1 VIVVVG
7 IAWGLL
13 TAWVFRCTVNAP
25 ALRAAF
31 RRIHASFLEFRL
43 FFDEPRLIWR
53 AQKALIRANLRVCL
67 LLLPPTLILAP
78 PTAWLMLQ
86 LDAAYG
92 VAPLRVG
99 QPALVTAKLLSDS
112 QEANLDAPPG
122 IDIEAPPVHITG
134 DREIAWRIVPTR
146 AVIGNLRFKI
156 GGLEITK
163 TIAACDRP
171 IFLLRGRGRSLW
183 LFLLHPEEPRIP
195 PGAVEWLDVDYPHA
209 SRWWIVWFVGISSTT
224 AALFALIS
232 PPAPLCNSEGRRR
245 ELRDKTCA

>member
-1 VIVVVG
+1 MIVVVG

-13 TAWVFRCTVNAP
+13 TAWVFRCTVNMP
-25 ALRAAF
+25 ALRATL

-67 LLLPPTLILAP
+67 LLLPPTLILAS

-112 QEANLDAPPG
+112 QEANLDASPG
-122 IDIEAPPVHITG
+122 IAVETPPVHIAS
-134 DREIAWRIVPTR
+134 DREIAWRILPAR

-163 TIAACDRP
+163 AIAAGNRP
-171 IFLLRGRGRSLW
+171 IFLLRRRGRSLW
-183 LFLLHPEEPRIP
+183 TFLLHPEEPRLP
-195 PGAVEWLDVDYPHA
+195 RGAVEWLDVDYPGA
-209 SRWWIVWFVGISSTT
+209 TPWWIAWFFGVSS
-224 AALFALIS
+224 ASAVLFILIS
-232 PPAPLCNSEGRRR
+232 GSSRH
-245 ELRDKTCA
+245 T